1 MIAVIWAD
9 LTAWS
14 RERAKLSLLVVAAA
28 LTVAAIVYRLQPEL
42 WGRVLA
48 ICLLWTGW
56 QAGAEKWVRLKSWDW
71 IRQERLGIARIVVGK
86 ITAALLLIL
95 FHILP
100 ALPLLVMVVYVWGIP
115 WARLWQWLVFI
126 LTASWFFA
134 ALIFLA
140 GHLVWLGVKEARI
153 LLGGGWLV
161 ISAAIPFLHQLNP
174 LFFTERLLLPG
185 PPVKILPGIL
195 ANLALTFLFALLLWR
210 YNQKRFKSAR
220 RGTVERYG
228 DGGV

>member
-1 MIAVIWAD
+1 M
-9 LTAWS
+9 
-14 RERAKLSLLVVAAA
+14 
-28 LTVAAIVYRLQPEL
+28 
-42 WGRVLA
+42 LA

-56 QAGAEKWVRLKSWDW
+56 QAGAGEMG
-71 IRQERLGIARIVVGK
+71 QAEIVGLDPAGTAGDCPDRRGK

-95 FHILP
+95 FPILP

-174 LFFTERLLLPG
+174 LF
-185 PPVKILPGIL
+185 
-195 ANLALTFLFALLLWR
+195 
-210 YNQKRFKSAR
+210 SR
-220 RGTVERYG
+220 RDSFCPDRR
-228 DGGV
+228 